1 MTVLIEASSAEAAR
15 SAGAASPFE
24 GELLNLVQN
33 EFPLV
38 ERPFAHIGERL
49 GRGENEILAALG
61 DLKGRNIIR
70 QISAIFDTRAM
81 GYKSSLVA
89 ARVPAGRLA
98 EAARIIN
105 EHPGVSH
112 NYARNHDFNLW
123 FTLAVSPD
131 GATLEETCACLG
143 RLAGTESIRILPTIH
158 LFKIGMT
165 LDMTGK
171 EERTARVAPADAA
184 SPPRAPTRPL
194 DELDKKAVLVLQEDL
209 PLVAEPFAAIV
220 PEGITPATLLERAIS
235 LREHHY
241 LRRFAAVLY
250 HRKAGF
256 KANGMGVWRVPS
268 DEIEAAG
275 RICATF
281 KSVSHCYQR
290 PTYPDWP
297 YSIFTMVH
305 GSSEAECE
313 SILDTIGEALGN
325 PERAVLYSTTEFKKT
340 RVKYFTPEE
349 RAWEEKH
356 LRPRRGGC
364 S

>member
-1 MTVLIEASSAEAAR
+1 MTAPIEASSPPR
-15 SAGAASPFE
+15 PTGAASVFE

-38 ERPFAHIGERL
+38 ARPFAAIGERL
-49 GRGENEILAALG
+49 GHRSENEILAALE

-89 ARVPAGRLA
+89 ARISTARLA

-131 GATLEETCACLG
+131 GATLEETCDRLG
-143 RLAGTESIRILPTIH
+143 KLAGAESIRILPTIH

-171 EERTARVAPADAA
+171 EERTARVAPSDAA
-184 SPPRAPTRPL
+184 APKREPTRAL
-194 DELDKKAVLVLQEDL
+194 DEIDKKAVLVLQEDL
-209 PLVAEPFAAIV
+209 PLVAEPFAEIA
-220 PEGITPATLLERAIS
+220 PDGISAATLLERAVS
-235 LREHHY
+235 LRTHHY

-256 KANGMGVWRVPS
+256 KANGMGVWKVPP
-268 DEIEAAG
+268 EKIEEAG

-281 KSVSHCYQR
+281 KAVSHCYQR

-297 YSIFTMVH
+297 FSIFTMVH

-313 SILDTIGEALGN
+313 SILDSIGAAMGN

-349 RAWEEKH
+349 RAWEAKN
-356 LRPRRGGC
+356 L